1 MKRILK
7 SLFILF
13 LISISFLYLKDYL
26 KNFKYDR
33 DFRDVNNNRYIM
45 SILNNTLY
53 SENNLGINDI
63 YYVDKDNDIKKEKN
77 NYLFYIYN
85 THQTE
90 EYEEGVEKPYDI
102 KCNVVTASYM
112 LEDLLSKM
120 GYNVLVEERNV
131 LDIVNKNGWS
141 YNATYTVTEE
151 FVKEI
156 KERYPTIKYF
166 IDIHRDGA
174 SISTTKASI
183 NNKSYAKIMFTIGKD
198 RKNLDANLLRVDK
211 LREYLDS
218 NYSGILRNNFYREEE
233 DFNQYLDDNMF
244 LIEIG
249 GQYNTL
255 SEVYNSIVALSEAFN
270 YVEESHEF

>member
-1 MKRILK
+1 MKKILK

-13 LISISFLYLKDYL
+13 LISISFLYLKNYL

-33 DFRDVNNNRYIM
+33 DFKDVNNNRYIM
-45 SILNNTLY
+45 SILDNTLY
-53 SENNLGINDI
+53 SGNSLSISDI

-90 EYEEGVEKPYDI
+90 EYEEGVEEPYDI

-120 GYNVLVEERNV
+120 GYGVLVEERNV

-156 KERYPTIKYF
+156 KQKHPTIKYF

-174 SISTTKASI
+174 SISVTKASI
-183 NNKSYAKIMFTIGKD
+183 NNKDYARIMFTIGED
-198 RKNLDANLLRVDK
+198 RDNLDNNLLRINK

-218 NYSGILRNNFYREEE
+218 NYSGILRNNFYRREE
-233 DFNQYLDDNMF
+233 DFNQYLDDNVF

-270 YVEESHEF
+270 YLEESHEF